1 MFLALKSDAVPAT
14 ASGEKESGW
23 RLTALTLDTDY
34 FFIVGYWAI
43 TANKHRVD
51 AVQAVASLESLLEI
65 LTWIN
70 ELRDLYIVFPNA
82 AAPTKSV
89 RFYPVAQLRVVKTGG
104 TDFSPIYGGW
114 VESSDGCQFS
124 LGFET
129 LSEAKTR
136 CRNTAVDCVTTRR
149 VVGRKTRWF

>member
-1 MFLALKSDAVPAT
+1 MFLAMKGDAVPAT
-14 ASGEKESGW
+14 ASGDKESGW
-23 RLTALTLDTDY
+23 RLTSLTLDTDY
-34 FFIVGYWAI
+34 FFIIGYWAV

-82 AAPTKSV
+82 EAPTKTV
-89 RFYPVAQLRVVKTGG
+89 RFYSVAQLRVIKTGG

-114 VESSDGCQFS
+114 LETSDGSEFAV
-124 LGFET
+124 GFES
-129 LSEAKTR
+129 LAEAKAK
-136 CRNTAVDCVTTRR
+136 CRNKAVDCVTTRR
-149 VVGRKTRWF
+149 VIGQKTRWF